1 MAPKRKSKAADL
13 SDEEPQSGSDF
24 EPGAAEDS
32 GPDYDLGEEEEAPQP
47 KKKATPRKRAAP
59 KKKAA
64 DEGEDE
70 AAGGSGAK
78 KKRQPAKKAKKITE
92 VTQVEGGWT
101 LHPPSLI
108 YKLNPAAQGGSK
120 IAAIDLDGTLVGVKS
135 GAKFARGPDDWKFFN
150 KHVPE
155 KVAEL
160 YEQGYQ
166 LWIITNQGG
175 IKTALAGQSS
185 ENTRGRID
193 AVIEVINKKAK
204 QELPFQV
211 IMSTQTGGEYHKPR
225 TGMWDFLVANAN
237 KGVAPDLS
245 ESFYIGDAAG
255 RSTDINQGA
264 DSDLKFAEGIGIQF
278 FLPEDKF
285 GEPEL
290 KTEAPTGNSSGLNTD
305 MADAFRKL
313 AGLLSAEPFKAN
325 AFKKVAEIVDAFT
338 EKITAAS
345 QLKGTKG
352 VGPSSLAKITEFLGT
367 GTLAALTEAGITVGG
382 PADKQAE
389 VGLKFV

>member
-24 EPGAAEDS
+24 NPGAADDS
-32 GPDYDLGEEEEAPQP
+32 GSDVELEAEEEPQP
-47 KKKATPRKRAAP
+47 KKKAAPRKRAAP

-64 DEGEDE
+64 AEAEEEED
-70 AAGGSGAK
+70 GGSGAK
-78 KKRQPAKKAKKITE
+78 KKRQPAKRAKKITE
-92 VTQVEGGWT
+92 ITQVEGGWT

-108 YKLNPAAQGGSK
+108 YKLNPKAQGGSK

-135 GAKFARGPDDWKFFN
+135 GAQFARGPDDWKFFN

-160 YEQGYQ
+160 HEQGYQ

-175 IKTALAGQSS
+175 IKTALDGQGSK
-185 ENTRGRID
+185 NTRARID
-193 AVIEVINKKAK
+193 NVIEAINKKAK
-204 QELPFQV
+204 KELPFQV
-211 IMSTQTGGEYHKPR
+211 IMSTQTGGEYHKPK
-225 TGMWDFLVANAN
+225 TGMWDFLVTNAN
-237 KGVAPDLS
+237 QGTAPNLG

-264 DSDLKFAEGIGIQF
+264 DSDLKFAEGVGIKF

-290 KTEAPTGNSSGLNTD
+290 KTEAVTGTSSGLNSD

-313 AGLLSAEPFKAN
+313 ASILSAEPFKAN
-325 AFKKVAEIVDAFT
+325 AFKKVADIVDAFP

-352 VGPSSLAKITEFLGT
+352 VGPSSLAKVTEFLET

-382 PADKQAE
+382 PPDKQAE
-389 VGLKFV
+389 VGLKFL